1 MKVIILAGGFGS
13 RIAEETLHRPKP
25 MVEIGGR
32 PILWHIM
39 NIFGAQG
46 VDEFIIALGYKGETI
61 KQYFLNYHALNS
73 DLTLDLGSGDCT
85 VRNRERPDWRV
96 HLVDTVLTTQT
107 GGRVKRLREWLGE
120 DETFFLTYGDGLAD
134 LDVGA
139 LLNFHLRHGRLAT
152 VTAVKPPARFG
163 RLHLEDE
170 HVTTF
175 MEKPG
180 EGEGWINGGFFV
192 LQPRTLDYVDGDETP
207 WERDPVERLARD
219 GELMAYRHYG
229 FWSCMDTLKEK
240 TMLEEVWASG
250 QAPWAMG
257 MTRAAVAW
265 G

>member
-1 MKVIILAGGFGS
+1 MKAIILAGGFGS
-13 RIAEETLHRPKP
+13 RIAEETIHRPKP

-73 DLTLDLGSGDCT
+73 DITLDLCTGDYT
-85 VRNRERPDWRV
+85 VQKSIRPEWRV
-96 HLVDTVLTTQT
+96 HLVDTGLNTQT
-107 GGRVKRLREWLGE
+107 GGRVRRLRKWIGE
-120 DETFFLTYGDGLAD
+120 NETFLLTYGDGLAD
-134 LDVGA
+134 LDLGKV
-139 LLNFHLRHGRLAT
+139 LNFHLAHGRLAT

-163 RLHLEDE
+163 RLHIEEDR
-170 HVTTF
+170 VTTF

-192 LQPRTLDYVDGDETP
+192 LQPRALDYVDGDETI
-207 WERDPVERLARD
+207 WERDPVERLAGE
-219 GELMAYRHYG
+219 GELMAYRHQG

-240 TMLEEVWASG
+240 NMLEEVWASG
-250 QAPWAMG
+250 QAPWAV
-257 MTRAAVAW
+257 TTSRVAVAV